1 MSTNSVVVIGRG
13 RMGQAYAQRLRD
25 QGIDSL
31 ALEPAEWKAQPIQSC
46 DCLLLAL
53 RSGADTVKFIAE
65 LIETEATILDLTTQ
79 GLQETRSC
87 VARAR
92 SKGLSYVGGVLR
104 VRQLTRPRAIGGVQ
118 PYQGRRPRRCCIVR
132 LLPQAG

>member
-13 RMGQAYAQRLRD
+13 RMGQAYAQRLREN

-79 GLQETRSC
+79 GPAGNAVLN
-87 VARAR
+87 RAR
-92 SKGLSYVGGVLR
+92 
-104 VRQLTRPRAIGGVQ
+104 
-118 PYQGRRPRRCCIVR
+118 
-132 LLPQAG
+132 